1 MQEGILRC
9 GDIRGQGAEGTAR
22 RWGRLLARS
31 HGLTVQLSN
40 NVFCYLLR
48 NELALELSEAK
59 RTKGINSPGAL
70 VCVPGN
76 RQRQAPRWMTR
87 SRLQSRPLSR
97 ATGEVVQPK
106 GCGVHPLQSGPGLS
120 RGLDFSLPSGSCVS
134 DISCF
139 QVFVRSAWFLFKI
152 CSPWFGAKF

>member
-22 RWGRLLARS
+22 RWGRLPARS

-48 NELALELSEAK
+48 NALALERSEAK
-59 RTKGINSPGAL
+59 RTKGINSPEAL

-87 SRLQSRPLSR
+87 PRLQSQPLSR
-97 ATGEVVQPK
+97 ATGEVVQPNT
-106 GCGVHPLQSGPGLS
+106 LQPGPGLS
-120 RGLDFSLPSGSCVS
+120 RGLDFPLPSGSCVL

-139 QVFVRSAWFLFKI
+139 QVFVRRARFLFKI